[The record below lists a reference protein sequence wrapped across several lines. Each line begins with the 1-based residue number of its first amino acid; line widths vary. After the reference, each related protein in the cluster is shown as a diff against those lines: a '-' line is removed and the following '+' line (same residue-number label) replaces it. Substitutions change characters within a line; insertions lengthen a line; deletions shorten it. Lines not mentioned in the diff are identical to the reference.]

1 METDRFISLIRPP
14 VREFIDRVAAEETG
28 DIPSSIIAECE
39 MVDSGNGK
47 FGKEF
52 SFDTRIVPHPSRN
65 MIQHGYRDI
74 FSDAFSDAAEEIVA
88 DSEISRSF
96 PSLDEEFDHDFP
108 DPQVQQ
114 WDQKLLEFTWKV
126 MDYEG
131 DFTYSDDAFF
141 TALDDHLLVDSD
153 DTYLVLV
160 PLLNVISNIDNVPL
174 NVAESAV
181 HPHEN
186 DPFIIQDLCVERFS
200 DSALSAILTY
210 EGFLSA
216 PTQDLYA
223 SSGMSFNHPSHH
235 LLIEF
240 DGLYDTTFGLRSS
253 NTDNSFV
260 SQSLLENAVETA
272 DRILAAMRL
281 DDPSTYPV
289 AGQAYIVSRD
299 WRTYRDDINSIDL
312 HRPWTARYDPV
323 LWNSHLIGSN
333 YTVDEQSADHLQRF
347 WKRYASKISFED
359 GAPFK
364 RSLSRFN
371 EIYGRSS
378 PKDQLVDAVI
388 VLEGVLQKGVKIGGL
403 GTTMALIG
411 SILLDSRTGRS
422 RAELRSFFRSLY
434 HARSEIVH
442 NDAQWDTI
450 IDSDDFDPV
459 DNDNPSIHEF
469 VEETRSIVSETI
481 LAYMDQ
487 RARNDRSIGDT
498 NTLIY
503 NAMRD
508 AGSPNL
514 GLERDSR
521 GVSRQ
526 VFDLP
531 NDTAELIRLVAD

>member
-1 METDRFISLIRPP
+1 METDRFISLVRPP
-14 VREFIDRVAAEETG
+14 VREFVDRVAAEETE
-28 DIPSSIIAECE
+28 DVPDSIIIECK

-47 FGKEF
+47 FGKKF
-52 SFDTRIVPHPSRN
+52 SFDTRTVPHPSRN
-65 MIQHGYRDI
+65 MPRHGYRDV
-74 FSDAFSDAAEEIVA
+74 FSDTAEEIVA
-88 DSEISRSF
+88 DHRISRSF
-96 PSLDEEFDHDFP
+96 PPYDEEPGPDFP
-108 DPQVQQ
+108 DPEVHR
-114 WDQKLLEFTWKV
+114 WNQKLLEFAWKV

-131 DFTYSDDAFF
+131 DFTYSDDAFL
-141 TALDDHLLVDSD
+141 TALTDHFLVDSD
-153 DTYLVLV
+153 DTYLVLI
-160 PLLNVISNIDNVPL
+160 PLLNVVSNIDNIPL
-174 NVAESAV
+174 DVAETAV

-186 DPFIIQDLCVERFS
+186 DPFIIQNLHVERFS
-200 DSALSAILTY
+200 DAALSAILTY

-223 SSGMSFNHPSHH
+223 SSGLSFNHPSHH

-253 NTDNSFV
+253 NVDNSMV
-260 SQSLLENAVETA
+260 SERLLEKAIETA
-272 DRILAAMRL
+272 NRVLAAMRL
-281 DDPSTYPV
+281 DDPSTHPG
-289 AGQAYIVSRD
+289 AGQAYIVNRD

-312 HRPWTARYDPV
+312 HRPLTARYDPV
-323 LWNSHLIGSN
+323 LWNPHLTGSN
-333 YTVDEQSADHLQRF
+333 YAVDEQSADHLQRF

-378 PKDQLVDAVI
+378 PKDQLVDVVI
-388 VLEGVLQKGVKIGGL
+388 VFEGVLQKGVEIGGL

-411 SILLDSRTGRS
+411 SILLDGRTGRS
-422 RAELRSFFRSLY
+422 RKELRRFFRSLY

-442 NDAQWDTI
+442 NDKQWDSI
-450 IDSDDFDPV
+450 IDSDDFDLV

-469 VEETRSIVSETI
+469 VEETRGIVSETI
-481 LAYMDQ
+481 LSYMDQ
-487 RARNDRSIGDT
+487 LAQNDRSIGDT

-503 NAMRD
+503 NAMRGV
-508 AGSPNL
+508 GSPNL
-514 GLERDSR
+514 GLERESR

-531 NDTAELIRLVAD
+531 SDAAELVRLVAS

>member
-28 DIPSSIIAECE
+28 DVPGSIIVECE

-65 MIQHGYRDI
+65 RHQHGYMDI
-74 FSDAFSDAAEEIVA
+74 FSDAAEEIVT
-88 DSEISRSF
+88 DPGISRSF
-96 PSLDEEFDHDFP
+96 PPRDEVSGP
-108 DPQVQQ
+108 DLPNPEVHR
-114 WDQKLLEFTWKV
+114 WNQKLLEFAWKV
-126 MDYEG
+126 MDYES
-131 DFTYSDDAFF
+131 DFTYSDDAFL
-141 TALDDHLLVDSD
+141 TALTDHFFVDSD

-160 PLLNVISNIDNVPL
+160 PLLNVVSNIDNVPL
-174 NVAESAV
+174 DVAETAV

-186 DPFIIQDLCVERFS
+186 DPFIIQDLRVERFS
-200 DSALSAILTY
+200 DAALSAILTY
-210 EGFLSA
+210 EGFLSD

-223 SSGMSFNHPSHH
+223 SSGLSFNYPSHH

-253 NTDNSFV
+253 NMDNSIV
-260 SQSLLENAVETA
+260 GEPLLEKAVETA
-272 DRILAAMRL
+272 DRVLAAMRL
-281 DDPSTYPV
+281 DDPSTYPG
-289 AGQAYIVSRD
+289 AGQAYIVNRD

-323 LWNSHLIGSN
+323 LWNPHLTGSN
-333 YTVDEQSADHLQRF
+333 YEVDERSADHLQRF
-347 WKRYASKISFED
+347 WKRYASEISFED
-359 GAPFK
+359 GAPFE

-371 EIYGRSS
+371 EIYGRSN

-388 VLEGVLQKGVKIGGL
+388 VFEGVLQKGVEIGGL

-411 SILLDSRTGRS
+411 SILLDGRTGRS
-422 RAELRSFFRSLY
+422 RDEIRSVFRSLY

-442 NDAQWDTI
+442 KDAQWDSI

-459 DNDNPSIHEF
+459 GDDDPSIREF
-469 VEETRSIVSETI
+469 VEETRGVVSETI

-514 GLERDSR
+514 GLERESR

-526 VFDLP
+526 VFDVP
-531 NDTAELIRLVAD
+531 GDAAELIRLVAD

>member
-1 METDRFISLIRPP
+1 METDRFISLIQPS
-14 VREFIDRVAAEETG
+14 VREYIDHVATEETG
-28 DIPSSIIAECE
+28 DVPNSVIAECE
-39 MVDSGNGK
+39 MVDSGNSK
-47 FGKEF
+47 FGKTF

-65 MIQHGYRDI
+65 MTQHGYRDI
-74 FSDAFSDAAEEIVA
+74 SSDAFSDAAEEIVA
-88 DSEISRSF
+88 DLDISRPF
-96 PSLDEEFDHDFP
+96 PSLNEEFDHDFL
-108 DPQVQQ
+108 DPEIQQ
-114 WDQKLLEFTWKV
+114 WNQKLLEFAWKV

-131 DFTYSDDAFF
+131 DFRYSDDAFL
-141 TALDDHLLVDSD
+141 TALTDHLLVDSD

-174 NVAESAV
+174 DVAESAV

-186 DPFIIQDLCVERFS
+186 EPFIIQNLRVERFS
-200 DSALSAILTY
+200 DAALSAILTY

-216 PTQDLYA
+216 PAQDLYA
-223 SSGMSFNHPSHH
+223 SSGMSFNHPSHY

-253 NTDNSFV
+253 NTDNSVV
-260 SQSLLENAVETA
+260 SRPLLEKAIETA
-272 DRILAAMRL
+272 DRVLAAMRL
-281 DDPSTYPV
+281 DDPLAYPV
-289 AGQAYIVSRD
+289 AGQAYIVNRD

-347 WKRYASKISFED
+347 WKRYASNISFDD

-388 VLEGVLQKGVKIGGL
+388 VFEGVLQKGVEIGGL

-422 RAELRSFFRSLY
+422 RKELRSFFRSLY
-434 HARSEIVH
+434 HTRSEIVH
-442 NDAQWDTI
+442 NDAQWDFI

-459 DNDNPSIHEF
+459 GNDNPSIHEF
-469 VEETRSIVSETI
+469 VEETRGVVSETI

-526 VFDLP
+526 VFGLP
-531 NDTAELIRLVAD
+531 SDTAELVQLVAD